1 LVGSSSSG
9 IGALGIAALGVEF
22 AVHDPRQSGL
32 PGPVRAARC
41 DAFRSADGQVDA
53 LAEQVAFAQA
63 FAEEQ
68 CPSRRHRG
76 LGEFQA
82 DLLVLA
88 QRPLGLVELGCQ
100 KRHHCR
106 TYRAVLVSSTC
117 GE

>member
-41 DAFRSADGQVDA
+41 DAFRSADGQADA

-63 FAEEQ
+63 FAEER

-76 LGEFQA
+76 LGSSRLIFRSSRSDRSA
-82 DLLVLA
+82 WSSLA
-88 QRPLGLVELGCQ
+88 VRNVTTVVPIGQ
-100 KRHHCR
+100 
-106 TYRAVLVSSTC
+106 Y
-117 GE
+117 